1 MSHRH
6 RRWLFPLA
14 AVLLPALLPGVAVA
28 IETTPQPRTD
38 IHEARAPRD
47 DVVVPPV
54 NVYAQSTAGL
64 LSPAVAGVPERVY
77 VPNVDSRD
85 VYVIDPST
93 MKVVD
98 RFGVGRGPQHIVPSW
113 DLQTLWVT
121 GSAEGHSAWGS
132 LAAIDPHTA
141 KLKQMLPIEDAYN
154 MYFTPDGA
162 SAIVVAESR
171 RRLEYRDPHT
181 MALQGVLT
189 IPECPGIN
197 HADFAADGRTAIFT
211 CEFAGALVKID
222 VFGRRLL
229 GVLKLARGGMP
240 QDVRVS
246 PDGSVVFVANMMTDG
261 VSVVDFAAFKEI
273 GFIPTGIGAHGLYPS
288 RDGTKLYVS
297 NRGSH
302 AISGR
307 PHGPGSV
314 STIDFA
320 TRQVIANWPIPNG
333 GSPDMGNVSAD
344 GRHLWLSGRF
354 DNEVYSFDTSTGS
367 VARIAVGR
375 TPHGLTIWPQPG
387 RYSLGHTGV
396 MR

>member
-1 MSHRH
+1 M
-6 RRWLFPLA
+6 
-14 AVLLPALLPGVAVA
+14 
-28 IETTPQPRTD
+28 
-38 IHEARAPRD
+38 
-47 DVVVPPV
+47 
-54 NVYAQSTAGL
+54 
-64 LSPAVAGVPERVY
+64 
-77 VPNVDSRD
+77 
-85 VYVIDPST
+85 
-93 MKVVD
+93 
-98 RFGVGRGPQHIVPSW
+98 
-113 DLQTLWVT
+113 
-121 GSAEGHSAWGS
+121 
-132 LAAIDPHTA
+132 
-141 KLKQMLPIEDAYN
+141 
-154 MYFTPDGA
+154 
-162 SAIVVAESR
+162 
-171 RRLEYRDPHT
+171 
-181 MALQGVLT
+181 
-189 IPECPGIN
+189 
-197 HADFAADGRTAIFT
+197 
-211 CEFAGALVKID
+211 KID

-375 TPHGLTIWPQPG
+375 TPHGLTIWPAARPVLAGAHRRDALARFRPG
-387 RYSLGHTGV
+387 ERAPA
-396 MR
+396 REARA